1 MTGEGE
7 GTLHNVHML
16 WRIGNSKPIFC
27 WPKDA
32 TSTAK
37 EFRSRTLSTKVNQLH
52 RMKKCSSCKKFS
64 VLDPL
69 SMKPNTAAFITL
81 FDKISKIRQA

>member
-1 MTGEGE
+1 M
-7 GTLHNVHML
+7 LHLLLKSSAVKHYQ
-16 WRIGNSKPIFC
+16 
-27 WPKDA
+27 
-32 TSTAK
+32 T
-37 EFRSRTLSTKVNQLH
+37 EVNQLC

-81 FDKISKIRQA
+81 FDKISKIRPA